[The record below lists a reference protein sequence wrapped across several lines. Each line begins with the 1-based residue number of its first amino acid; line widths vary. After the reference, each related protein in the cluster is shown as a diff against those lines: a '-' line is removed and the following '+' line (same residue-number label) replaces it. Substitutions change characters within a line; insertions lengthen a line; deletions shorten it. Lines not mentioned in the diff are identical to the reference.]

1 MPKKLKLPISAQVE
15 YMRDH
20 CGIQFEISPEEDAI
34 AFLSNSNYFFK
45 VKSFA
50 KDYPKD
56 RFSGKYIGLDFAYL
70 RELSLLDAYLRK
82 EIISIAVDIEHFLKV
97 GLISAISENPDE
109 DGYSLMDAFFSQNT
123 SVKDEIQRKSQN
135 SYCKDLTTK
144 MDFEGY
150 AVWNAIEVLTFGQ
163 FERLYKLYSVRNN
176 GWNEK
181 ICNLIFPAKSIR
193 NAAAHN
199 NCLLNSLRI
208 PYSAPT
214 AKHVTSKQVYSY
226 VSNIPAL
233 KKSKSKETKLA
244 NPVIHD
250 FIAMLFLF
258 DKVCTS
264 PETKKHTYKTLS
276 NLFHQKFTRNKTFF
290 ENNEIIISSYEFVVK
305 VVDFLY
311 QKAYNV

>member
-109 DGYSLMDAFFSQNT
+109 DGYSLMDAFF
-123 SVKDEIQRKSQN
+123 
-135 SYCKDLTTK
+135 
-144 MDFEGY
+144 
-150 AVWNAIEVLTFGQ
+150 
-163 FERLYKLYSVRNN
+163 
-176 GWNEK
+176 
-181 ICNLIFPAKSIR
+181 
-193 NAAAHN
+193 
-199 NCLLNSLRI
+199 LRI
-208 PYSAPT
+208 HP
-214 AKHVTSKQVYSY
+214 
-226 VSNIPAL
+226 
-233 KKSKSKETKLA
+233 
-244 NPVIHD
+244 
-250 FIAMLFLF
+250 
-258 DKVCTS
+258 
-264 PETKKHTYKTLS
+264 
-276 NLFHQKFTRNKTFF
+276 
-290 ENNEIIISSYEFVVK
+290 
-305 VVDFLY
+305 
-311 QKAYNV
+311 